1 MVRAMFGNDGSSW
14 TMLVAGTLGTL
25 LGVAGTVLAA
35 LINRQPPMAA
45 LVDARIRVLIESYES
60 RIGELQAEVVKLEA
74 KVDAL
79 TKALQGA
86 KPFRLFGTWS
96 GSL

>member
-1 MVRAMFGNDGSSW
+1 MIATDGSSW
-14 TMLVAGTLGTL
+14 TMLVAGSLGAVF
-25 LGVAGTVLAA
+25 GVVGTVLAA

-60 RIGELQAEVVKLEA
+60 RISELQDEVVRLEA

-79 TKALQGA
+79 SKALQQG
-86 KPFRLFGTWS
+86 KPLRYFGM
-96 GSL
+96 

>member
-1 MVRAMFGNDGSSW
+1 MLSSDGSGPW
-14 TMLVAGTLGTL
+14 LAWGAGVFGAAI
-25 LGVAGTVLAA
+25 GVAGTVVTA

-60 RIGELQAEVVKLEA
+60 RISELQQEVLKLEA

-79 TKALQGA
+79 TKALQQA
-86 KPFRLFGTWS
+86 KPFGFFGF
-96 GSL
+96 

>member
-1 MVRAMFGNDGSSW
+1 MVRAMFATDGNSW
-14 TMLVAGTLGTL
+14 TMLVAGSIGAVF
-25 LGVAGTVLAA
+25 GVVGTVLAA

-79 TKALQGA
+79 TKALQQA
-86 KPFRLFGTWS
+86 KPFRLFGMWPRS
-96 GSL
+96 